1 MEIFFSIML
10 YSAYIFFL
18 GRIAWRIFL
27 LVSVPEQF
35 KSKRETAGRNKI
47 LAFFKGAMDILFL
60 SRLFRTNRWLWIGE
74 WLFHVSFVFVLVR
87 HLRYVMHPVPSWLT
101 SYQTVGICSGYILFA
116 SLLFILVFKLTA
128 VRDRYFPSYNFY
140 LLSLLCFIS
149 ITGILMKTLLRTDVV
164 SVKYFMLGAL
174 TFTPAPAPQSS
185 IFFMHYLASL
195 LLLVSIPSHVFT
207 APYTM
212 TQARKRD
219 SALRELLHE

>member
-1 MEIFFSIML
+1 MEIFLSIML

-18 GRIAWRIFL
+18 GRIGWRIFL
-27 LVSVPEQF
+27 LLTVPEQI
-35 KSKRETAGRNKI
+35 KGERGAAGKNSFLTLLK
-47 LAFFKGAMDILFL
+47 AVMDVLFL

-87 HLRYVMHPVPSWLT
+87 HLRYVIHPVPSWLV
-101 SYQTVGICSGYILFA
+101 SYQTFGIFSGYVLFA
-116 SLLFILVFKLTA
+116 ALLFILVFKLTA
-128 VRDRYFPSYNFY
+128 VRDRYLPSYNFY
-140 LLSLLCFIS
+140 LLSLLLFIS

-164 SVKYFMLGAL
+164 SVKYFMLGAF

-212 TQARKRD
+212 IQARERD
-219 SALRELLHE
+219 NTLRELLHE